1 MVPRATA
8 IRPRIERL
16 LERTHMASSLDP
28 KYTDKRTVER
38 YLRSGVVDEKEYDKY
53 LKSLPDLAENALP
66 VEVVMDED
74 LDDEEVE
81 DDQEE

>member
-1 MVPRATA
+1 
-8 IRPRIERL
+8 
-16 LERTHMASSLDP
+16 MASIDP
-28 KYTDKRTVER
+28 KHTDKRTVER
-38 YLRSGVVDEKEYDKY
+38 YLHLGVVDEKEYDKY

>member
-1 MVPRATA
+1 
-8 IRPRIERL
+8 
-16 LERTHMASSLDP
+16 MASNLDP
-28 KYTDKRTVER
+28 KHTDKRTVER
-38 YLRSGVVDEKEYDKY
+38 YLRLGVVDEKEYEKY

>member
-1 MVPRATA
+1 
-8 IRPRIERL
+8 
-16 LERTHMASSLDP
+16 MASSLDP

>member
-1 MVPRATA
+1 
-8 IRPRIERL
+8 
-16 LERTHMASSLDP
+16 MASMIDP
-28 KYTDKRTVER
+28 KHTDKRTVER
-38 YLRSGVVDEKEYDKY
+38 YLRIGAVDEKEYDKY

-81 DDQEE
+81 DDQEK